1 MQHTVIALFDTY
13 PEAEAARDALV
24 RAGFDRNGI
33 ALQARCEPTYASD
46 ATSAA
51 ETTPPADAGVIA
63 NIERF
68 FEALFVSDP
77 RPHEVAQYAEAVRR
91 GAVMLSAD
99 ASTDAYAELA
109 RSMLERSGA
118 IDIEER
124 SATWHAPDDT
134 AAPAWRAP
142 DDEAARAHSPLEE
155 LGIRRAPARPRGV
168 VRSYQRGTASAP
180 DTESAIA
187 DRPATEASVT
197 ATAAGSAPG
206 MGAVFSSGRSESSSP
221 GPTPSAASS
230 AGAMAEGAAH
240 MPAGAAAPIPDEFL
254 QYEDDFRSD
263 YETKYASDGSRYE
276 DYERA
281 YRHGATL
288 GRDARYAEH
297 QSWEDAETQVQRD
310 WEEAH
315 PHSAWRRFKAA
326 VRHGW
331 ERVTHHDHRA

>member
-13 PEAEAARDALV
+13 PEAEAARDALI
-24 RAGFDRNGI
+24 RAGFDRDGI

-51 ETTPPADAGVIA
+51 NAAPPADEGVIA

-68 FEALFVSDP
+68 FEALFVTEP
-77 RPHEVAQYAEAVRR
+77 RRHEVAQYAEAVRR

-99 ASTDAYAELA
+99 AATDAYAELA

-118 IDIEER
+118 IDIDER
-124 SATWHAPDDT
+124 AATWHAPDNT

-142 DDEAARAHSPLEE
+142 DDEAAREHSPLEE
-155 LGIRRAPARPRGV
+155 LGIRRTPLRQRSA
-168 VRSYQRGTASAP
+168 VRSYTRGTTDVP
-180 DTESAIA
+180 DTGGSAA
-187 DRPATEASVT
+187 VDRPETEASVT

-206 MGAVFSSGRSESSSP
+206 MGAIFSAGRSESPSP
-221 GPTPSAASS
+221 SPSAAP
-230 AGAMAEGAAH
+230 GAAAVAEGTAN

-254 QYEDDFRSD
+254 QYEEDFRGD

-288 GRDARYAEH
+288 GRDTRYAEH
-297 QSWEDAETQVQRD
+297 RSWEDVEAYAQRD

-315 PHSAWRRFKAA
+315 PHNAWTRFKAA